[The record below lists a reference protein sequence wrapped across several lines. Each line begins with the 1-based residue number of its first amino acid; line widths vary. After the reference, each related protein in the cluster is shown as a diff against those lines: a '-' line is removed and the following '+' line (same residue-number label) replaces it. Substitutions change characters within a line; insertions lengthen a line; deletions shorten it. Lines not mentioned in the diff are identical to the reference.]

1 MWSNDRMRLWVVNGT
16 FTNIPV
22 LYHGVI
28 KGYRWNKKNKVSE
41 EFYQPAT
48 RWNWWDDQLSMYNFS
63 FKVCSNSRISLCLT
77 KYFSLLSKTIILLFF
92 SENNYVKVLLFA
104 MFLSLCYF
112 QSQKVTMISNTR
124 ENLVINRNQ
133 FDIGKHK
140 KSNDS

>member
-1 MWSNDRMRLWVVNGT
+1 
-16 FTNIPV
+16 
-22 LYHGVI
+22 
-28 KGYRWNKKNKVSE
+28 
-41 EFYQPAT
+41 
-48 RWNWWDDQLSMYNFS
+48 MYNFS